1 LKCIKIIREELEDTP
16 TYRLVLTNFEVK
28 KMFEKMVAGWFEK
41 DESFNEFVKA
51 MFECD
56 LRGMNQ
62 YMNKVALNTFSY
74 FDAGKKP
81 SEEEEPEKFY
91 HGFVL
96 GLLVDNAKNYVVKS
110 NRESG
115 YGRYDVVL
123 EPENKSDVAVIIEFK
138 VYDKEYDNE
147 DDLKDTAAN
156 ALAQIEEKQYAA
168 DLIAQGI
175 PEDKILKYGFA
186 FKGKKCLIVAG

>member
-1 LKCIKIIREELEDTP
+1 
-16 TYRLVLTNFEVK
+16 
-28 KMFEKMVAGWFEK
+28 MFAG
-41 DESFNEFVKA
+41 
-51 MFECD
+51 D

-81 SEEEEPEKFY
+81 SEESEPEKFY

-96 GLLVDNAKNYVVKS
+96 GLLVDNARDYVVKS

-123 EPENKSDVAVIIEFK
+123 EPKNKQDVAVIMEFK
-138 VYDKEYDNE
+138 VYDKEYDEEN
-147 DDLKDTAAN
+147 DLSDTAAN
-156 ALAQIEEKQYAA
+156 ALIQIEEKQYAA
-168 DLIAQGI
+168 DLMAQGI
-175 PEDKILKYGFA
+175 PKEHILKYGFA
-186 FKGKKCLIVAG
+186 FQGKKCLIRGGR

>member
-1 LKCIKIIREELEDTP
+1 
-16 TYRLVLTNFEVK
+16 
-28 KMFEKMVAGWFEK
+28 MFEKMVRGWFKK
-41 DESFNEFVKA
+41 DTSFNRFVRA
-51 MFECD
+51 MFAGD

-81 SEEEEPEKFY
+81 SEESEPEKFY

-96 GLLVDNAKNYVVKS
+96 GLLVDNARNYVVKS

-123 EPENKSDVAVIIEFK
+123 EPKNKNDIAVIIEFK
-138 VYDKEYDNE
+138 VYDREYDGE
-147 DDLKDTAAN
+147 KDLSDTADN

-175 PEDKILKYGFA
+175 PEEKILRYGFV
-186 FKGKKCLIVAG
+186 FQGKKCLIRGR

>member
-1 LKCIKIIREELEDTP
+1 MEIIREKIEDTP
-16 TYRLVLTNFEVK
+16 IYRLVLTNFEVK
-28 KMFEKMVAGWFEK
+28 KMFEKMVTGWFEK

-51 MFECD
+51 MFKCD
-56 LRGMNQ
+56 LRGMNV

-74 FDAGKKP
+74 FDAGRKP
-81 SEEEEPEKFY
+81 SEENEPEKFY

-96 GLLVDNAKNYVVKS
+96 GLLVDNAKNYVIKS

-123 EPENKSDVAVIIEFK
+123 EPKNKNDVAVIIEFK
-138 VYDKEYDNE
+138 VYDREYDKEN
-147 DDLKDTAAN
+147 DLKDTAAN
-156 ALAQIEEKQYAA
+156 ALAQINENQYAA

-175 PEDKILKYGFA
+175 SEERILKYGFA
-186 FKGKKCLIVAG
+186 FQGKKCLIVAG